1 MKTWTNPSVEE
12 LEVELTAGGI
22 PMSWSEAGYLP
33 GIWGPNP
40 DPNPVPNPE
49 PTPEEP
55 GKDDTADGQS

>member
-40 DPNPVPNPE
+40 NPTPE
-49 PTPEEP
+49 PNPEEP
-55 GKDDTADGQS
+55 GKDDTTDGQS